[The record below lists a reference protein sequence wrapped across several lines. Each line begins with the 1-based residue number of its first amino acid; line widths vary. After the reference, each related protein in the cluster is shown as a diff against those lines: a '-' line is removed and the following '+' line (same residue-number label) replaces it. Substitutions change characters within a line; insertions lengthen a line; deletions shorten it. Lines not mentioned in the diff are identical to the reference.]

1 MDSEAMYLSA
11 VLASI
16 ENMVTITRDA
26 QRIRRENC
34 EQWQGFNDNR
44 IWSRDTGKDNKTVWA
59 HSRQKGFFM
68 DENFYQAAIRH
79 YVDGMILLQ
88 EECFDNAV
96 GLFGNSAECAL
107 KSLVEVYCGENSKQI
122 LKYGYSHEGKTLI
135 NDLCY
140 FITNSNDISV
150 LLLDPALALKLQGF
164 VMPVSLFQN
173 HPERRY
179 AKDGE
184 FHFQDAEDCKYA
196 VGFLMREMIIQRID
210 GYL

>member
-44 IWSRDTGKDNKTVWA
+44 IWSRDTGKDNKTFWA

-96 GLFGNSAECAL
+96 G
-107 KSLVEVYCGENSKQI
+107 
-122 LKYGYSHEGKTLI
+122 
-135 NDLCY
+135 
-140 FITNSNDISV
+140 
-150 LLLDPALALKLQGF
+150 
-164 VMPVSLFQN
+164 
-173 HPERRY
+173 
-179 AKDGE
+179 
-184 FHFQDAEDCKYA
+184 
-196 VGFLMREMIIQRID
+196 
-210 GYL
+210 